1 MMKAILCN
9 KWGDPEVLELRE
21 IDVPKPN
28 DDEILIKVKASAVNY
43 ADLVMLKGQYQ
54 TRPSFPFGPGLEC
67 AGEVVLIGK
76 NIKKFKINQRVL
88 AKIAHSG
95 FAEYAIANP
104 EFTYEIPE
112 RMSWEHASSFFVA
125 YVSSYTA
132 IKYQGHLKSKQK
144 LLVLGAA
151 GGTGLTAV
159 EIGKAIGAKVFA
171 AASSQ
176 KKIDVIEKYNPD
188 YTINYT
194 DKNLKEEIKKLTK
207 DKGVDVVFDPVGG
220 ELFDQALSSL
230 DWGGKYLVFGFVG
243 GIPKIPSNRLLVKHR
258 SAIGCSLRF
267 FENHDREKIHSSVET
282 LFKWYESGLL
292 KPLISECYK
301 LEDSYKALNILKD
314 RKATG
319 RIVILV

>member
-1 MMKAILCN
+1 M
-9 KWGDPEVLELRE
+9 
-21 IDVPKPN
+21 
-28 DDEILIKVKASAVNY
+28 
-43 ADLVMLKGQYQ
+43 
-54 TRPSFPFGPGLEC
+54 
-67 AGEVVLIGK
+67 
-76 NIKKFKINQRVL
+76 
-88 AKIAHSG
+88 
-95 FAEYAIANP
+95 
-104 EFTYEIPE
+104 
-112 RMSWEHASSFFVA
+112 
-125 YVSSYTA
+125 
-132 IKYQGHLKSKQK
+132 LKSKQK